1 MNTHFNEHGSLPRK
15 CGRLKRIADTP
26 EQDKGPGSRE
36 IYCQRFFVQG
46 IQASFSKVNVLK
58 QVQEL
63 VKARLRGHADLY
75 RALIDEQLTVGKHG
89 QDARAKIYSSQVSK
103 TEVLPWLEMTRWSR
117 YLNGLST
124 SDSMPLLLITNVM
137 LETAWTWF

>member
-1 MNTHFNEHGSLPRK
+1 MNTHFNEHRSLPRK
-15 CGRLKRIADTP
+15 GGRPKRIVDTP
-26 EQDKGPGSRE
+26 EQDKGPVFRE

-46 IQASFSKVNVLK
+46 IQASFFKANVPK

-63 VKARLRGHADLY
+63 VKARVRGHADLY

-89 QDARAKIYSSQVSK
+89 RDVRAKIYSSQVSK